1 MYIFLKKVTFFLKML
16 GVTVVK
22 SHVTHGSWLIARCFR
37 FIFVLGHADST
48 CSKFRVSAYS
58 RINTVY
64 HVQNFCR
71 EKLQEMW

>member
-1 MYIFLKKVTFFLKML
+1 ML

-22 SHVTHGSWLIARCFR
+22 SLVTNGSWLIPRCFQ

-48 CSKFRVSAYS
+48 RSKFRVSAYS

-71 EKLQEMW
+71 EKLKEMW